1 MHPEATANLLRS
13 RRTIHL
19 FRPDPP
25 ARELVDEAIALACW
39 APNHRLTE
47 PWRFCWVG
55 PETWQAIAEL
65 NAQLVSEKRGKDAAA
80 AKLKRWLAVPG
91 VVLVTCI
98 RSEDP
103 VRDEEDYAATACA
116 VHNMALFLWS
126 HGVGTKWSS
135 RVTDPLDH
143 LVPTPCFIAFLTST
157 LRLNALLGSSG
168 MGILTRSQPH
178 NVSRSKLYIVLCRN
192 RSARIEG

>member
-135 RVTDPLDH
+135 GSVTRHPMFYRLFDIDPTIERVVGLIWYGYPDKVPATQRKPLEAVYRA
-143 LVPTPCFIAFLTST
+143 VP
-157 LRLNALLGSSG
+157 
-168 MGILTRSQPH
+168 
-178 NVSRSKLYIVLCRN
+178 
-192 RSARIEG
+192 